1 MEHFLKLAKD
11 LESTVTADLDRIQEI
26 APECSE
32 LTDNIRINLA
42 GQISSMVALID
53 EKARS
58 NEIGLN
64 LSNKFHFVG
73 PEQRQNALVF
83 IMAVTKRPNTTQ
95 ALAKYAVVWGN
106 AHQLNITKNN
116 PLPSKNRNNTA
127 LLGIL
132 AALHQANVLKFRRLT
147 IMINNPGAKAL
158 VERLPLLHAQNFI
171 DDNGTQIDHYEILVL
186 IHKVVNEGKIK
197 VSFLLPVPDQ
207 PLNELYYTLQDEA
220 RNLVD
225 M

>member
-1 MEHFLKLAKD
+1 MKLVKN
-11 LESTVTADLDRIQEI
+11 LENTVTADLDRIQEI
-26 APECSE
+26 APETSE
-32 LTDNIRINLA
+32 FTDNIRINMC
-42 GQISSMVALID
+42 GQISSMVALI
-53 EKARS
+53 EQRSRS
-58 NEIGLN
+58 NEIELN

-73 PEQRQNALVF
+73 PEQRQNVLVF

-95 ALAKYAVVWGN
+95 AVAKYAVVWGN

-116 PLPSKNRNNTA
+116 SLPAKNRSNTS

-158 VERLPLLHAQNFI
+158 VEKLPLLHAQSFI
-171 DDNGTQIDHYEILVL
+171 DDNGVQIDHHEILVL
-186 IHKVVNEGKIK
+186 IHKVMNEGKIK

-207 PLNELYYTLQDEA
+207 PLNELYYSLQDEA